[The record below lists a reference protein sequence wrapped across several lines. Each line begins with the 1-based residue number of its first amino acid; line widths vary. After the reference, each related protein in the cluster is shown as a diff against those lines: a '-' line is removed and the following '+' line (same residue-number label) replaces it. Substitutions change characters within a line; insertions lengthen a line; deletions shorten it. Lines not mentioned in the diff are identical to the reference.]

1 MKDWIL
7 KNKTWI
13 ILGVIVALVGGII
26 WYNKYQKD
34 LVETGGLE
42 ANFEISGKITGVPGL
57 TLFIEAPSDKGTIPV
72 AEGQINDDGS
82 FSISGNIPGLGY
94 YFLRLSDEKN
104 SLIPITLI
112 PGDHLKINASVNSFV
127 AKPNANGTS
136 WSRTMNSYLR
146 EFDRFQQTQARLQ
159 LNAENRSKEEVSKL
173 FLQAKSKMES
183 FSRTNMLKDPSN
195 AYNIILSMDLLPS
208 VSFDDWD
215 PSNLDA
221 LRKVTEAFEDKYAGQ
236 PAAETFRNQYA
247 QIENAYFEFASSVN
261 GTVSAPEIAFP
272 NPSGKILK
280 LSDLKGKVVLVD
292 FWASWCGP
300 CRAEN
305 PNVVKMYEKFKDKGF
320 TIFSVSL
327 DEDAT
332 KWKEAIEKDQLSWT
346 NHVSDLKGWKSSV
359 VANFGIE
366 GIPYTVLLN
375 KDGKIIGKNLRG
387 EKLEE
392 TLNELLR

>member
-1 MKDWIL
+1 MKDWIM

-13 ILGVIVALVGGII
+13 IIGVLVTLVGSII

-42 ANFEISGKITGVPGL
+42 ANFEVSGKVTGAPGM

-72 AEGQINDDGS
+72 AEGQISDDGR

-94 YFLRLSDEKN
+94 YFLRLNDEKN

-112 PGDHLKINASVNSFV
+112 PGDHLTINTSINSFV
-127 AKPNANGTS
+127 SKPNAGGTS
-136 WSRTMNSYLR
+136 WSKTMNLYLH
-146 EFDRFQQTQARLQ
+146 EFDQFQQTQGRLQ
-159 LNAENRSKEEVSKL
+159 LNEENLSKEEVSKL

-221 LRKVTEAFEDKYAGQ
+221 LRKVTEAFEEKYAGQ
-236 PAAETFRNQYA
+236 PAAETFRNQYS
-247 QIENAYFEFASSVN
+247 QIENAYFEFTSSVN
-261 GTVSAPEIAFP
+261 GTIPAPEISFP
-272 NPSGKILK
+272 NPSGNILN

-305 PNVVKMYEKFKDKGF
+305 PNVVKMYEKFKNKGF

-327 DEDAT
+327 DEDAS
-332 KWKEAIEKDQLSWT
+332 KWKEAIEKDKLSWT
-346 NHVSDLKGWKSSV
+346 NHVSDLQGWKSSV
-359 VANFGIE
+359 VANYGIE
-366 GIPYTVLLN
+366 GIPHTVLLN

-392 TLNELLR
+392 TLNELLK

>member
-13 ILGVIVALVGGII
+13 ILGVVVALVGGII
-26 WYNKYQKD
+26 LYNKNQND

-42 ANFEISGKITGVPGL
+42 ANFEVSGKITGVPGM

-112 PGDHLKINASVNSFV
+112 PGDHLTINTSENSFV
-127 AKPNANGTS
+127 SKPNAGGTS
-136 WSRTMNSYLR
+136 WSKTMNRYLG
-146 EFDRFQQTQARLQ
+146 EFDQFQQTQARLQ
-159 LNAENRSKEEVSKL
+159 LNEGNLSKEEVSKL

-183 FSRTNMLKDPSN
+183 FSRSNMLKDPSN

-261 GTVSAPEIAFP
+261 GTVAAPEIAFQ

-332 KWKEAIEKDQLSWT
+332 KWKEAIEKDKLSWT

-359 VANFGIE
+359 VANYGIE
-366 GIPYTVLLN
+366 GIPHTVLLN
-375 KDGKIIGKNLRG
+375 KEGKIIGKNLRG

-392 TLNELLR
+392 TLNELLK

>member
-1 MKDWIL
+1 MKDWM
-7 KNKTWI
+7 KKYKSAI
-13 ILGVIVALVGGII
+13 IIALIVSLVGGII
-26 WYNKYQKD
+26 LFNKRQQD
-34 LVETGGLE
+34 IAATGGLE
-42 ANFEISGKITGVPGL
+42 NNFEISGNISGVSGM
-57 TLFIEAPSDKGTIPV
+57 TLFVEAPSDKGTIPV

-82 FSISGNIPGLGY
+82 FNITGNIPGLGY

-112 PGDHLKINASVNSFV
+112 PGDHLTINTSVSSFV
-127 AKPNANGTS
+127 AKPNASGTS

-146 EFDRFQQTQARLQ
+146 EFDQFQQTQARLQ
-159 LNAENRSKEEVSKL
+159 LNEENRSKEDVSEL

-183 FSRTNMLKDPSN
+183 FSRTQMLKDPSN

-215 PSNLDA
+215 ATNLEA
-221 LRKVTEAFEDKYAGQ
+221 LKKVTEAFEEKYPGQ
-236 PAAETFRNQYA
+236 PAAETFRNQYS

-261 GTVSAPEIAFP
+261 GTVPAPEIALP
-272 NPSGKILK
+272 NSSGKILK
-280 LSDLKGKVVLVD
+280 LSDLQGKVVLVD

-305 PNVVKMYEKFKDKGF
+305 PNVVKVYEKFKDKGF
-320 TIFSVSL
+320 TIYSVSL
-327 DEDAT
+327 DEDAA
-332 KWKEAIEKDQLSWT
+332 KWKEAIVKDKLSWT

-375 KDGKIIGKNLRG
+375 KEGKIIGKNLRG

-392 TLNELLR
+392 TLNELLK

>member
-42 ANFEISGKITGVPGL
+42 ANFEVSGKITGVPGL

-104 SLIPITLI
+104 SLIPITLN

-127 AKPNANGTS
+127 AKPNASGTS

-146 EFDRFQQTQARLQ
+146 EFDQFQQTQARLQ
-159 LNAENRSKEEVSKL
+159 LNEENRSKEEVSKL

-346 NHVSDLKGWKSSV
+346 YHVSDLKGWKSSV

>member
-42 ANFEISGKITGVPGL
+42 ANFEVSGKITGVPGL

-146 EFDRFQQTQARLQ
+146 EFDQFQQTQARLQ
-159 LNAENRSKEEVSKL
+159 LNEENRSKEEVSKL

-392 TLNELLR
+392 TLNELLK

>member
-1 MKDWIL
+1 MKDWMI
-7 KNKTWI
+7 KHKTWV
-13 ILGVIVALVGGII
+13 ILVAIVALVGGII
-26 WYNKYQKD
+26 WYNKNQKD
-34 LVETGGLE
+34 LAETGGLE
-42 ANFEISGKITGVPGL
+42 ANFEVSGKITGAPGM

-112 PGDHLKINASVNSFV
+112 PGDHLTINSSVNSFV
-127 AKPNANGTS
+127 SKPNAGGTS
-136 WSRTMNSYLR
+136 WSKTMNRYLS
-146 EFDRFQQTQARLQ
+146 EFDQFQQTQARLQ
-159 LNAENRSKEEVSKL
+159 LNEENRSKEDVSKL

-183 FSRTNMLKDPSN
+183 FSRKNMLKDPSN

-215 PSNLDA
+215 ASNLDA
-221 LRKVTEAFEDKYAGQ
+221 LRKVTEAFEEKYAGQ

-261 GTVSAPEIAFP
+261 GTVQAPEIDFP

-280 LSDLKGKVVLVD
+280 LSDLKGKVVLID

-327 DEDAT
+327 DEDAS
-332 KWKEAIEKDQLSWT
+332 KWKEAIEKDNLSWT

-366 GIPYTVLLN
+366 GIPHTVLLN
-375 KDGKIIGKNLRG
+375 KEGKIIGKNLRG

-392 TLNELLR
+392 TLNTLLK

>member
-1 MKDWIL
+1 MKDWMI
-7 KNKTWI
+7 KHKTWVILVLI
-13 ILGVIVALVGGII
+13 IALVGGII

-34 LVETGGLE
+34 LAETGGLE

-82 FSISGNIPGLGY
+82 FNITGNIPGLGY

-112 PGDHLKINASVNSFV
+112 PGDHLTINTSVNSFV
-127 AKPNANGTS
+127 SKPNAGGTS
-136 WSRTMNSYLR
+136 WSKTMNRYLG
-146 EFDRFQQTQARLQ
+146 EFDAFQQTQARLQ
-159 LNAENRSKEEVSKL
+159 LNEENRSKEEVSEL

-183 FSRTNMLKDPSN
+183 FSRTQMLKDPSN

-215 PSNLDA
+215 ATNLEA
-221 LRKVTEAFEDKYAGQ
+221 LKKVTEAFEEKYAGQ

-261 GTVSAPEIAFP
+261 GTVPAPEIALP
-272 NPSGKILK
+272 NSSGKILK

-305 PNVVKMYEKFKDKGF
+305 PNVVKVYEKFKNKGF
-320 TIFSVSL
+320 TIYSVSL
-327 DEDAT
+327 DEDAA
-332 KWKEAIEKDQLSWT
+332 KWKEAIVKDKLSWT

-375 KDGKIIGKNLRG
+375 KEGKIIGKNLRG

-392 TLNELLR
+392 TLNELLK

>member
-1 MKDWIL
+1 MKDWMI
-7 KNKTWI
+7 KHKTWVILVAI
-13 ILGVIVALVGGII
+13 IALVGSII

-34 LVETGGLE
+34 LAETGGLE

-72 AEGQINDDGS
+72 AEGQINEDGS
-82 FSISGNIPGLGY
+82 FNISGNIPGLGY

-112 PGDHLKINASVNSFV
+112 PGDHLTINTSVSSFV
-127 AKPNANGTS
+127 SKPNAGGTS
-136 WSRTMNSYLR
+136 WSKTMNRYLS
-146 EFDRFQQTQARLQ
+146 EFDAFQQTQARLQ

-173 FLQAKSKMES
+173 FLQAKSKMET
-183 FSRTNMLKDPSN
+183 FSRTHMLKDPSN

-215 PSNLDA
+215 ATNLEA
-221 LRKVTEAFEDKYAGQ
+221 LKKVTEAFEDKYAGQ
-236 PAAETFRNQYA
+236 PAAETLRNQYA

-261 GTVSAPEIAFP
+261 GTVPAPEIALP

-280 LSDLKGKVVLVD
+280 LSELKGKVVLVD

-320 TIFSVSL
+320 TIYSVSL

-332 KWKEAIEKDQLSWT
+332 KWKEAIVKDKLTWT
-346 NHVSDLKGWKSSV
+346 NHVSDFKGWKSSV

-375 KDGKIIGKNLRG
+375 KEGKIIGKNLRG

-392 TLNELLR
+392 TLNELLK

>member
-13 ILGVIVALVGGII
+13 ILGVIVSLVGGII

-42 ANFEISGKITGVPGL
+42 ANFEVSGKITGVPGL

-127 AKPNANGTS
+127 AKPNASGTS

-146 EFDRFQQTQARLQ
+146 EFDQFQQKQARLQ

-183 FSRTNMLKDPSN
+183 FSRTQMLKDPSN

-280 LSDLKGKVVLVD
+280 LSDLKGKIVLVD

>member
-1 MKDWIL
+1 MKDWMI
-7 KNKTWI
+7 KHKTWV
-13 ILGVIVALVGGII
+13 ILVAIVALVGGII

-112 PGDHLKINASVNSFV
+112 PGDHLTINTSVNSFV
-127 AKPNANGTS
+127 SKPNAGGTS
-136 WSRTMNSYLR
+136 WSKTMNRYLG
-146 EFDRFQQTQARLQ
+146 EFDAFQQTQARLQ
-159 LNAENRSKEEVSKL
+159 LNEENRSKEEVSEL
-173 FLQAKSKMES
+173 FLLAKSKMES
-183 FSRTNMLKDPSN
+183 FSRTQMLKDPSN

-215 PSNLDA
+215 ATNLEA
-221 LRKVTEAFEDKYAGQ
+221 LKKVTEAFEEKYAGQ

-261 GTVSAPEIAFP
+261 GTVPAPEIALP
-272 NPSGKILK
+272 NSSGKILK

-305 PNVVKMYEKFKDKGF
+305 PNVVKVYEKFKNKGF
-320 TIFSVSL
+320 TIYSVSL
-327 DEDAT
+327 DEDAA
-332 KWKEAIEKDQLSWT
+332 KWKEAIAKDNLSWT

-375 KDGKIIGKNLRG
+375 KEGKIIGKNLRG

-392 TLNELLR
+392 TLNELLK

>member
-7 KNKTWI
+7 KYKTWI
-13 ILGVIVALVGGII
+13 ILGGIIALVGGII

-34 LVETGGLE
+34 LADTGGLE
-42 ANFEISGKITGVPGL
+42 ANFEVSGKITGAPGM

-82 FSISGNIPGLGY
+82 FSINGNIPGLGY
-94 YFLRLSDEKN
+94 YFLRLSDENN

-112 PGDHLKINASVNSFV
+112 PGDHLTINTSVNTFV
-127 AKPNANGTS
+127 AEPNAGGTS

-146 EFDRFQQTQARLQ
+146 EFDQFQQTQARLQ
-159 LNAENRSKEEVSKL
+159 LNEENRSKEDVSKL

-183 FSRTNMLKDPSN
+183 FSRKNMLKDPSN

-215 PSNLDA
+215 ASNLDA
-221 LRKVTEAFEDKYAGQ
+221 LRKVTEAFEEKYAGQ

-261 GTVSAPEIAFP
+261 GTVQAPEIAFA
-272 NPSGKILK
+272 NPSGKIMK

-305 PNVVKMYEKFKDKGF
+305 PNV
-320 TIFSVSL
+320 S
-327 DEDAT
+327 
-332 KWKEAIEKDQLSWT
+332 KWKEAIEKDKLSWA

-366 GIPYTVLLN
+366 GIPHTVLLN
-375 KDGKIIGKNLRG
+375 KEGKIIGKNLRG

-392 TLNELLR
+392 TLTKLLK

>member
-13 ILGVIVALVGGII
+13 ILGVIIALVGGII

-42 ANFEISGKITGVPGL
+42 ANFEVSGKITGVPGM

-112 PGDHLKINASVNSFV
+112 PGDHLTINTSVNSFV
-127 AKPNANGTS
+127 SKPNAGGTS
-136 WSRTMNSYLR
+136 WSKTMNRYLG
-146 EFDRFQQTQARLQ
+146 EFDQFQQTQARLQ
-159 LNAENRSKEEVSKL
+159 LNEGNLSKEEVSKL

-183 FSRTNMLKDPSN
+183 FSRSNMLKDPSN

-261 GTVSAPEIAFP
+261 GTVAAPEIAFQ

-332 KWKEAIEKDQLSWT
+332 KWKEAIEKDKLSWT
-346 NHVSDLKGWKSSV
+346 NHVSDLMGWKSSV
-359 VANFGIE
+359 VANYGIE
-366 GIPYTVLLN
+366 GIPHTVLLD
-375 KDGKIIGKNLRG
+375 KEGKIIGKNLRG

-392 TLNELLR
+392 TLNELLK

>member
-1 MKDWIL
+1 MKDWIM

-13 ILGVIVALVGGII
+13 IIGVLVTLVGSII

-42 ANFEISGKITGVPGL
+42 ANFEVSGKVTGAQGM

-72 AEGQINDDGS
+72 AEGQISDDGR

-94 YFLRLSDEKN
+94 YFLRLNDEKN

-112 PGDHLKINASVNSFV
+112 PGDHLTINTSINSFV
-127 AKPNANGTS
+127 SKPNAGGTS
-136 WSRTMNSYLR
+136 WSKTMNLYLH
-146 EFDRFQQTQARLQ
+146 EFDQFQQTQGRLQ
-159 LNAENRSKEEVSKL
+159 LNEENLSKEEVSKL

-221 LRKVTEAFEDKYAGQ
+221 LRKVTEAFEEKYAGQ
-236 PAAETFRNQYA
+236 PAAETFRNQYS
-247 QIENAYFEFASSVN
+247 QIENAYFEFTSSVN
-261 GTVSAPEIAFP
+261 GTIPAPEISFP
-272 NPSGKILK
+272 NPSGNILN

-305 PNVVKMYEKFKDKGF
+305 PNVVKMYEKFKNKGF

-327 DEDAT
+327 DEDAS
-332 KWKEAIEKDQLSWT
+332 KWKEAIEKDKLSWT
-346 NHVSDLKGWKSSV
+346 NHVSDLQGWKSSV
-359 VANFGIE
+359 VANYGIE
-366 GIPYTVLLN
+366 GIPHTVLLN

-392 TLNELLR
+392 TLNELLK

>member
-42 ANFEISGKITGVPGL
+42 ANFEVSGKITGVPGL

-146 EFDRFQQTQARLQ
+146 EFDQFQQTQARLQ
-159 LNAENRSKEEVSKL
+159 LNEENRSKEEVSKL

>member
-26 WYNKYQKD
+26 LYNKYQKD

-42 ANFEISGKITGVPGL
+42 ANFEVSGKITGVPGL

-146 EFDRFQQTQARLQ
+146 EFDQFQQTQARLQ
-159 LNAENRSKEEVSKL
+159 LNEENRSKEEVSKL

-392 TLNELLR
+392 TLNELLK

>member
-1 MKDWIL
+1 MKDWIM
-7 KNKTWI
+7 KHKTWI
-13 ILGVIVALVGGII
+13 ILVAIIALVGGII
-26 WYNKYQKD
+26 WYNKSQKD
-34 LVETGGLE
+34 LAETGGLE
-42 ANFEISGKITGVPGL
+42 ANFEISGKITGVQGM

-94 YFLRLSDEKN
+94 YFLRLSDERN

-112 PGDHLKINASVNSFV
+112 PGDHLTINTSLSYFV
-127 AKPNANGTS
+127 SKPNAGGTS
-136 WSRTMNSYLR
+136 WSKTMNRYLS
-146 EFDRFQQTQARLQ
+146 EFDAFQQTQARLQ
-159 LNAENRSKEEVSKL
+159 LNEGNLGKEEVSKL

-183 FSRTNMLKDPSN
+183 FSRTQMLKDPSN

-215 PSNLDA
+215 ASNLDA

-247 QIENAYFEFASSVN
+247 QIENAYFEFASTVN
-261 GTVSAPEIAFP
+261 GTVTAPEIALP

-305 PNVVKMYEKFKDKGF
+305 PNVVKMYEKFKNEGF
-320 TIFSVSL
+320 TIYSVSL
-327 DEDAT
+327 DEDAS
-332 KWKEAIEKDQLSWT
+332 KWKEAIVKDKLTWT

-359 VANFGIE
+359 VPNFGIE

-375 KDGKIIGKNLRG
+375 KEGKIIGKNLRG

-392 TLNELLR
+392 TLNELLK

>member
-1 MKDWIL
+1 MKDWMI
-7 KNKTWI
+7 KHKTWVILVSI
-13 ILGVIVALVGGII
+13 IALVGGII

-34 LVETGGLE
+34 LAETGGLE

-112 PGDHLKINASVNSFV
+112 PGDHLTINTSANSFV
-127 AKPNANGTS
+127 SKPNAGGTS
-136 WSRTMNSYLR
+136 WSKTMNRYLG
-146 EFDRFQQTQARLQ
+146 EFDAFQQTQARLQ
-159 LNAENRSKEEVSKL
+159 LNEENRSKEEVSEL

-183 FSRTNMLKDPSN
+183 FSRTQMLKDPSN

-215 PSNLDA
+215 ATNLEA
-221 LRKVTEAFEDKYAGQ
+221 LKKVTEAFEEKYARQ

-261 GTVSAPEIAFP
+261 GTVPAPEIALP
-272 NPSGKILK
+272 NSSGKILK

-305 PNVVKMYEKFKDKGF
+305 PNVVKVYEKFKNKGF
-320 TIFSVSL
+320 TIYSVSL
-327 DEDAT
+327 DEDAA
-332 KWKEAIEKDQLSWT
+332 KWKEAIVKDKLSWT

-375 KDGKIIGKNLRG
+375 KEGKIIGKNLRG

-392 TLNELLR
+392 TLNELLK

>member
-1 MKDWIL
+1 MKDWM
-7 KNKTWI
+7 KKYKSAI
-13 ILGVIVALVGGII
+13 IIALIVSLVGGII
-26 WYNKYQKD
+26 LFNKRQQD
-34 LVETGGLE
+34 IAATGGLE
-42 ANFEISGKITGVPGL
+42 NNFEISGNISGVSGM
-57 TLFIEAPSDKGTIPV
+57 TIFVEAPSDKGTIPV

-82 FSISGNIPGLGY
+82 FNITGNIPGLGY

-112 PGDHLKINASVNSFV
+112 PGDHLTINTSVSSFV
-127 AKPNANGTS
+127 AKPNASGTS

-146 EFDRFQQTQARLQ
+146 EFDQFQQTQARLQ
-159 LNAENRSKEEVSKL
+159 LNEENRSKEDVSEL

-183 FSRTNMLKDPSN
+183 FSRTQMLKDPSN

-215 PSNLDA
+215 ATNLEA
-221 LRKVTEAFEDKYAGQ
+221 LKKVTEAFEEKYPGQ
-236 PAAETFRNQYA
+236 PAAETFRNQYS

-261 GTVSAPEIAFP
+261 GTVPAPEIALP
-272 NPSGKILK
+272 NSSGKILK
-280 LSDLKGKVVLVD
+280 LSDLQGKVVLVD

-305 PNVVKMYEKFKDKGF
+305 PNVVKVYEKFKDKGF
-320 TIFSVSL
+320 TIYSVSL
-327 DEDAT
+327 DEDAA
-332 KWKEAIEKDQLSWT
+332 KWKEAIVKDKLSWT

-375 KDGKIIGKNLRG
+375 KEGKIIGKNLRG

-392 TLNELLR
+392 TLNELLK